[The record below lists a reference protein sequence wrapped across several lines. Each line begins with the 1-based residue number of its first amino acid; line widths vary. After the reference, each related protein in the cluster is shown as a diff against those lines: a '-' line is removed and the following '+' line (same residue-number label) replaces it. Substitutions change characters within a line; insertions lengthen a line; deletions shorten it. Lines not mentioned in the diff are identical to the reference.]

1 MKLRKFASASVVLA
15 LSVLGLTLALQI
27 DDNLEP
33 GARQWIADV
42 EQRIGSVEEPYLLLL
57 GMGVAADEEPRSVA
71 LAHFEKYE
79 ALIADADTLA
89 EGIVLDAG
97 ELHALAHP
105 EGAMFCPDDGALC
118 PALLETETDTL
129 TAVLHEHSALLQR
142 YRELLQHPVVITPT
156 TPHLI
161 EPYPP
166 ISYTMSG
173 QRLHHMSTLLEIRQG
188 AADTAL
194 RRLLDEHYQL
204 RSQLA
209 HADSIVFKLVM
220 VAMLERNLELLA
232 HIRATQP
239 ETRLASLPRL
249 TRDERS
255 LELPMAREL
264 AMVAY
269 LYRGM
274 DRHPQFFSTT
284 EDSLAQPA
292 PAWLVRALFKPNM
305 STNNTYHLYRA
316 VADLSLKPVADDAE
330 SAKVEVHELELGWWS
345 TARNAAG
352 SILSSIAQPE
362 RSSHIERIH
371 ALDRKIQELN
381 TAGASS
387 TAMIQ

>member
-1 MKLRKFASASVVLA
+1 MLA

-232 HIRATQP
+232 HIQATQP
-239 ETRLASLPRL
+239 EISLARLPRL
-249 TRDERS
+249 TREERS

-264 AMVAY
+264 TMVAY

-284 EDSLAQPA
+284 DESLAQPA

-305 STNNTYHLYRA
+305 SINNSYYRYRA
-316 VADLSLKPVADDAE
+316 VADLSISPLTDGDKSGGAIAPGLNR
-330 SAKVEVHELELGWWS
+330 SWWS

-352 SILSSIAQPE
+352 SILSDIAQPE
-362 RSSHIERIH
+362 FGPQIERIH
-371 ALDRKIQELN
+371 ELDRKIRSLN
-381 TAGASS
+381 AAGAPS
-387 TAMIQ
+387 TTVIR